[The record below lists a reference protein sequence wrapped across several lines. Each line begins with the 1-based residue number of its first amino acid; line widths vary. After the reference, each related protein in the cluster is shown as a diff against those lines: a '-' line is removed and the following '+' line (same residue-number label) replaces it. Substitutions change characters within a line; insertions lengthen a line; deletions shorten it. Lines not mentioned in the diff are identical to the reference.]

1 MAWLSRFAEVPS
13 GRICLVS
20 FCEHKSLANE
30 REESRRCRSSLFDTA

>member
-1 MAWLSRFAEVPS
+1 MAWLSRFAEV
-13 GRICLVS
+13 RIYLVS